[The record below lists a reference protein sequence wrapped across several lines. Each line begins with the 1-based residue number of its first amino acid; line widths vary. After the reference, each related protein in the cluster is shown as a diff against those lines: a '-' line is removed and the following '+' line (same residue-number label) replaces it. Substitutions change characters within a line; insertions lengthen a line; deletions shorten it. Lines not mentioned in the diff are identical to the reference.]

1 MRNPQIFYFSASL
14 SRLKCNEISEEI
26 PCQERKNTPNIP
38 VGRRFCA
45 LEVTDP
51 GASGRG
57 GREALCGGHG
67 LSSFEQSFG
76 DQTLKKC
83 WHLGFSK
90 QDDPPIHLSLLL
102 KTYLNSSS
110 KTMATFPHLP
120 SSMRAY
126 ASETCSSGKR

>member
-57 GREALCGGHG
+57 GREATYDGH
-67 LSSFEQSFG
+67 SFG
-76 DQTLKKC
+76 RIYGPILDRLPWSVRKILR
-83 WHLGFSK
+83 HLVNIGRGG
-90 QDDPPIHLSLLL
+90 PPLRRPAARLQVLIPL
-102 KTYLNSSS
+102 
-110 KTMATFPHLP
+110 
-120 SSMRAY
+120 R
-126 ASETCSSGKR
+126 